1 MLCWDVLGIKRE
13 WHGFIIYDGLVD
25 IRPYKDDY
33 HYNYDPAVVEQI
45 VEAFKSIPSRT
56 MGCSIDVVVVERNR
70 QW

>member
-45 VEAFKSIPSRT
+45 VEALSQFQA
-56 MGCSIDVVVVERNR
+56 E
-70 QW
+70 QWAVA